1 MEHVEVGGGTD
12 GTILSK
18 HAVNASKMND
28 GASAWMDHM
37 MNSAPIADK
46 CHDTGRWYYGYVTGS
61 DGNNSV
67 TSNSVTNAV
76 TFFSNY

>member
-37 MNSAPIADK
+37 MNK

-76 TFFSNY
+76 NFFSNE